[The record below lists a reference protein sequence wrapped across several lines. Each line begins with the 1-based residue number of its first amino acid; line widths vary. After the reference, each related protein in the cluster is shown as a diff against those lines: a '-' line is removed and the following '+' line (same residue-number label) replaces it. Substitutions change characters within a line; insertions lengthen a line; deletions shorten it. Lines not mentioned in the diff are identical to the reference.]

1 MNKLLLIM
9 ILMILVIGCG
19 EKPKDNLVWRDDFR
33 IERLPWITVLG
44 KSDWIIDKGVWV
56 VIARAPFEE
65 LAVVDRDWQ
74 GDEYQI
80 NTAMRL
86 NETGEAGIVLGYQD
100 AKNFWRITIDNSQNR
115 IALIQ
120 RMGGNDRVVTESS
133 ISLSHREFHSLSA
146 IVTKSGLK
154 VQCDKLTVFDTN
166 RPADSSGRLGIYAG
180 IASPPD
186 TPIYANFD
194 NFEVKQVP

>member
-1 MNKLLLIM
+1 MA
-9 ILMILVIGCG
+9 LMILVIGCG
-19 EKPKDNLVWRDDFR
+19 EKPKENQVWRDDFR
-33 IERLPWITVLG
+33 VERLSWTTVLG
-44 KSDWIIDKGVWV
+44 KPDWMLDKGVWV

-74 GDEYQI
+74 GDGYQI
-80 NTAMRL
+80 ETAMRI

-115 IALIQ
+115 IALIH
-120 RMGGNDRVVTESS
+120 RMGGNDSVVTEGA
-133 ISLSHREFHSLSA
+133 ISLSHREFHSLA
-146 IVTKSGLK
+146 AVVTKSELK
-154 VQCDKLTVFDTN
+154 VQCDKLTVFETK
-166 RPADSSGRLGIYAG
+166 RPADLSGSIGLYAG

-194 NFEVKQVP
+194 NFEVKPVP